1 MTSKPCQIAT
11 WKLLSVIE
19 TSNDGQKVS
28 VIIPNYNYG
37 RFLSGAIESVMAQT
51 YSNIEIIV
59 VNNGSTDDSLRIL
72 SKYSDEITVVN
83 QANLGQSGARNS
95 GLLKSKGEYIAFL
108 DADDYWNPNKI
119 EKQIRI
125 LRPETQLVYCGITKI
140 SDNKD
145 ESSVLVAP
153 QFRGDCRKYFMEK
166 PGVSIVLSGESTVL
180 FSRNL
185 LEKVGVFDENLNQ
198 CAGWDFFRRC
208 ADFTEFDFVDEPLSY
223 YRVHSANM
231 SKSIDSGISDI
242 RKAYKKIF
250 DEPIWVV
257 NFKKRR
263 SILRRLE
270 ITFIKTYLKRMRL
283 VNAIKSTISLFFI

>member
-1 MTSKPCQIAT
+1 
-11 WKLLSVIE
+11 VIE

>member
-1 MTSKPCQIAT
+1 LTSKPCQIAT